1 MTTVL
6 IVDDHPI
13 VRLSLRLLLERERF
27 HVVGEVGDGSEV
39 AQEARRLRPDVVILD
54 IGLPGL
60 DGM

>member
-27 HVVGEVGDGSEV
+27 QVVGEVGNGSEV
-39 AQEARRLRPDVVILD
+39 AQVARDLRPDVS
-54 IGLPGL
+54 
-60 DGM
+60 

>member
-27 HVVGEVGDGSEV
+27 NVVGEVANGSEV
-39 AQEARRLRPDVVILD
+39 AQVARELRPDVVLLD

-60 DGM
+60 DG

>member
-27 HVVGEVGDGSEV
+27 QVVGELG
-39 AQEARRLRPDVVILD
+39 EASASPISTAARPVS
-54 IGLPGL
+54 PW
-60 DGM
+60 